1 MDRFVTAYLISI
13 HLHISLQDMHSSK
26 EGPKEE
32 GNSGW
37 TSGWG
42 ENERKWWRGIAAWR
56 SPSKP
61 MINLCYFRMWWR
73 LCSAIFYPRLGE
85 KDGALGTKIHS
96 EIEARG
102 REKSYCHG
110 ELKIYPPLP

>member
-1 MDRFVTAYLISI
+1 MYHTSFQYIF
-13 HLHISLQDMHSSK
+13 HISLQDMHSSK

-96 EIEARG
+96 EIEARE
-102 REKSYCHG
+102 REKSYCPE
-110 ELKIYPPLP
+110 ELKIHPPLP